1 MMHPNS
7 LANLRPVK
15 KGEVRNIEG
24 KARGKDYWRYVSK
37 LQAPETLLAPMQ
49 KMFHIPRK
57 SMTVESAVIMRLAL
71 EACRGDMK
79 AIELWIER
87 KYGKVTI
94 PVDIATETGPLV
106 CILNAPRNDAGGKV
120 IDITPT
126 QEPQDPEE

>member
-1 MMHPNS
+1 MHPNS